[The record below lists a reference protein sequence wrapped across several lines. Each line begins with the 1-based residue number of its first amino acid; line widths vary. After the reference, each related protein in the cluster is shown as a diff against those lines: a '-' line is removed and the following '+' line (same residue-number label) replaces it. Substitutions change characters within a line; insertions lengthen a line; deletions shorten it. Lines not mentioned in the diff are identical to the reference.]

1 MNTYIHILTYIPP
14 LYTLQAW
21 QAAVQNL
28 QSQLAH
34 QENRLLNTEIASEH
48 HLANTYLKHNNTLEQ
63 ISNTYTTQIEHLNR
77 DIRNVNKTRQSMQT
91 KAYPELNKLQHK
103 IAMSMDRTWKCQLA
117 YTSIREEMKCTYY
130 IVYMVYYIYYCIVLL
145 YI

>member
-1 MNTYIHILTYIPP
+1 
-14 LYTLQAW
+14 
-21 QAAVQNL
+21 
-28 QSQLAH
+28 
-34 QENRLLNTEIASEH
+34 
-48 HLANTYLKHNNTLEQ
+48 
-63 ISNTYTTQIEHLNR
+63 
-77 DIRNVNKTRQSMQT
+77 MQK
-91 KAYPELNKLQHK
+91 KAYPELNKSQHK